1 MTIAQRTPLQDMLGL
16 AGFVALCLLVSA
28 LGGAV
33 TATSVDAW
41 YQTIEKP
48 PFNPPDWLFAPVW
61 ISLFIMM
68 AVAGWRIWRRAGLGE
83 EKLAFTLFAMQL
95 VLNLAWSV
103 LFFGLQQIGL
113 ALVEIC
119 LLLITIVATAI
130 VFWRVDR
137 VAGML
142 FVPYVLWVGFATLLN
157 ASLFLLN

>member
-16 AGFVALCLLVSA
+16 AGFVALCLLVSV

-68 AVAGWRIWRRAGLGE
+68 AIAGWRIWKRAGFGA
-83 EKLAFTLFAMQL
+83 EKLAFTLFATQL

>member
-68 AVAGWRIWRRAGLGE
+68 AVAGWRIWRRAGFGE

-157 ASLFLLN
+157 ALLFLLN

>member
-1 MTIAQRTPLQDMLGL
+1 MIAQRTPLQDILGL
-16 AGFVALCLLVSA
+16 VGFVALCLVVSG

-68 AVAGWRIWRRAGLGE
+68 AIAGWRIWRRAGFGT
-83 EKLAFTLFAMQL
+83 EKVAFALFATQL

-103 LFFGLQQIGL
+103 FFFGFQQIGL

-119 LLLITIVATAI
+119 LLLITIVATTI
-130 VFWRVDR
+130 VFWRIDR
-137 VAGML
+137 IASAL